1 MSAGPAFAQRHTWT
15 NHLGNQ
21 RIDPLRIYTPSSI
34 EQVSEIVREAETA
47 GVTVRAVGSG
57 HSWSDVALTR
67 GFLLEPGNMAQP
79 VAEGPD
85 FLREEWRDRELV
97 QTQAGIRIKELNA
110 YLEGRGLALL
120 NMGGYDHQTVA
131 GVISTSTHGSGLE
144 FGPLND
150 FVRSLDIVVAGGAV
164 YRVEPSDGP
173 TDRASYEQRYGSDR
187 TLVQDD
193 HWFNAV
199 AVGMGCMGVICTV
212 TLEVCPRYYLREVRE
227 FHTWDHVRED
237 LLEGEVLRE
246 NRHYEVLFSP
256 YRVKHS
262 HPCLVT
268 RRNITTNPSHRPLDK
283 RTRNWAVEL
292 ASAFP
297 LTPDILNLVVDVKP
311 NWSPRM
317 LESAMQALVKKEYDE
332 ISFKVLNI
340 GTANLL
346 PAFSSEIGVP
356 MDGRHI
362 EAAEAIIGVAAEQRK
377 LGDVYQSSPISFRFV
392 KASNAYMSMMNGRD
406 TMMIE
411 LIQLSRCDGG
421 YELNAAY
428 ERALGKL
435 DGRPHWGQVNTLT
448 AAEGLLETMYPRYR
462 DWLEVHGQLNSSGVF
477 DSPFTERVGISAAR
491 FTR

>member
-1 MSAGPAFAQRHTWT
+1 VSAQPAFAQRRTWS

-21 RIDPLRIYTPSSI
+21 RIDPLRIYTPTSV
-34 EQVSEIVREAETA
+34 EQVIEIVREAEAA
-47 GVTVRAVGSG
+47 GATVRAVGSG

-67 GFLLEPGNMAQP
+67 GFLLETSGLAQP
-79 VAEGPD
+79 AADGPD
-85 FLREEWRDRELV
+85 FLREEWRDRDLV

-110 YLEGRGLALL
+110 WLDGRGLGLL

-150 FVRSLDIVVAGGAV
+150 FVRSLDIVAAGGAV

-173 TDRASYEQRYGSDR
+173 TNRASYESRYGETR

-193 HWFNAV
+193 HWWRAV
-199 AVGMGCMGVICTV
+199 AVGMGCMGVICSV
-212 TLEVCPRYYLREVRE
+212 TLEVRSKYYLREVRE
-227 FHTWDHVRED
+227 FHPWEQVKAD
-237 LLEGEVLRE
+237 LLDGEVLRR

-256 YRVKHS
+256 YHVKHAY
-262 HPCLVT
+262 PCLVT
-268 RRNITTNPSHRPLDK
+268 TRNITANPSHKPLDK
-283 RTRNWAVEL
+283 RTRNWAVEF

-297 LTPDILNLVVDVKP
+297 LTPDILNLVVDLRP

-317 LESAMQALVKKEYDE
+317 MESAIRALVKKEYDE
-332 ISFKVLNI
+332 VSYKVLNI

-346 PAFSSEIGVP
+346 PAYSTEIGVP

-362 EAAEAIIGVAAEQRK
+362 EAADAIIAVAAERRK

-392 KASNAYMSMMNGRD
+392 KASDAYMSMMNGRD

-428 ERALGKL
+428 ERALAKL

-448 AAEGLLETMYPRYR
+448 ATGGLLETMYPRYR
-462 DWLEVHGQLNSSGVF
+462 DWLDVHRRLNSSGVF
-477 DSPFTERVGISAAR
+477 DSPFTDRVGISAAR